1 MNYKYIGFSKRIIKS
16 KDNLFNSNLYFEK
29 ASEDIKSFGNNDFV
43 NKLKNYWNEFSKNI
57 KKSGYMDQLNFTL
70 RSLNKLGRKVTI
82 LDIGGGYGDNYFKFR
97 RFNQSKLDKIEYII
111 LEKNKRLV
119 SLGRNFFSKEDKVF
133 F

>member
-29 ASEDIKSFGNNDFV
+29 ASEDIKSFGSNNFV

>member
-1 MNYKYIGFSKRIIKS
+1 
-16 KDNLFNSNLYFEK
+16 
-29 ASEDIKSFGNNDFV
+29 
-43 NKLKNYWNEFSKNI
+43 
-57 KKSGYMDQLNFTL
+57 MDQLNFTL

-133 F
+133 FLDKYPKKKDFYSCYDWNNTIHREFF